1 MTFFVKL
8 VWRVNKMRNERID
21 VEISKRISYYRKKRN
36 LSIEE
41 VARLTGMSKAML
53 YAYESGNRKLT
64 ASSLLTLSDL
74 YEVSIDDMLGTK
86 RTSNREKSASFEIY
100 RSNEKQR
107 TVVSSAKD
115 ELILYEIDKWNV
127 EYYVKSNEY
136 KFGFKLLIE
145 FNGNVFPVEIRYD
158 ESKKLCAV
166 SSFLDGSVHVM
177 SRKEMSETVFVLGEY
192 AGTIAKQ
199 KKINEFFD

>member
-1 MTFFVKL
+1 
-8 VWRVNKMRNERID
+8 MRNEMID
-21 VEISKRISYYRKKRN
+21 VEIAKRISYYRKKRN
-36 LSIEE
+36 MSIEE

-53 YAYESGNRKLT
+53 YAYESGNRQLT
-64 ASSLLTLSDL
+64 APSLLALADL
-74 YEVSIDDMLGTK
+74 YDVSIDDMLGIK

-107 TVVSSAKD
+107 TVVSSEKD

-145 FNGNVFPVEIRYD
+145 FNRNVFPAEIRYD
-158 ESKKLCAV
+158 ESKKLCVV

-199 KKINEFFD
+199 KEINEFFD

>member
-1 MTFFVKL
+1 
-8 VWRVNKMRNERID
+8 MRNERID
-21 VEISKRISYYRKKRN
+21 IEISKRISYYRKKRN
-36 LSIEE
+36 MSIEE

-53 YAYESGNRKLT
+53 YAYESGNRQLT
-64 ASSLLTLSDL
+64 ASSLLTLADL
-74 YEVSIDDMLGTK
+74 YDVSVDDMLGVK
-86 RTSNREKSASFEIY
+86 RTSNRDKSASFEIY

-107 TVVSSAKD
+107 TVVSSEKD
-115 ELILYEIDKWNV
+115 ELILYENDKWNV

-145 FNGNVFPVEIRYD
+145 FNGNVFPAEIRYD

-199 KKINEFFD
+199 KEISEFFD

>member
-1 MTFFVKL
+1 
-8 VWRVNKMRNERID
+8 MRNERID
-21 VEISKRISYYRKKRN
+21 IEISKRISYYRKKRN
-36 LSIEE
+36 LSVEE
-41 VARLTGMSKAML
+41 VSKITGMSKAML
-53 YAYESGNRKLT
+53 YAYESGNRQLT
-64 ASSLLTLSDL
+64 ASSLLTLADL
-74 YEVSIDDMLGTK
+74 YDVSIDDMLGVK

-107 TVVSSAKD
+107 TVVSSEKD

-166 SSFLDGSVHVM
+166 SSFLDGSVRVM

-192 AGTIAKQ
+192 AGTIIKQ
-199 KKINEFFD
+199 KEINEFFD

>member
-1 MTFFVKL
+1 
-8 VWRVNKMRNERID
+8 MRNERID
-21 VEISKRISYYRKKRN
+21 IEISKRISYYRKKRN
-36 LSIEE
+36 LSVEE
-41 VARLTGMSKAML
+41 VSKITGMSKAML
-53 YAYESGNRKLT
+53 YAYESGNRQLT
-64 ASSLLTLSDL
+64 APSLLALADL
-74 YEVSIDDMLGTK
+74 YDVSIDDMLGVK

-107 TVVSSAKD
+107 TVVSSEKD

-145 FNGNVFPVEIRYD
+145 FNGNVFPAEIRYD

-199 KKINEFFD
+199 KEINEFFD